1 MSVCLTVLLKSF
13 SRRLHHI
20 CQTIWNEL
28 TDWLAIYWHKT
39 LWFNRD
45 KRYQINH
52 VQTAADDDGDG
63 SLRVSAWLL
72 KRCVIHS
79 FLGPQYLH
87 MLLTNWPAIKPP
99 VRLAYTKIFAT
110 NVCWDCHLLD
120 DRQRRGDCDGPQYA
134 IFNWRCPNKE
144 TIWFNNKNYL
154 KSRLNTS
161 LDKMLCCHL
170 DIGDT
175 QHMVN
180 NANSAVCSGSLQL

>member
-1 MSVCLTVLLKSF
+1 MVDNCPSVCLPLLLKSF

-45 KRYQINH
+45 KRYHINH
-52 VQTAADDDGDG
+52 VQTAAAAAAADDDG

-79 FLGPQYLH
+79 FLGPLYLD
-87 MLLTNWPAIKPP
+87 MLLTKWPAIKPP

-120 DRQRRGDCDGPQYA
+120 DRQRRGVVTATAHSMPFLTDVVQIKKPFDS
-134 IFNWRCPNKE
+134 ITK
-144 TIWFNNKNYL
+144 T
-154 KSRLNTS
+154 T
-161 LDKMLCCHL
+161 
-170 DIGDT
+170 
-175 QHMVN
+175 
-180 NANSAVCSGSLQL
+180 

>member
-1 MSVCLTVLLKSF
+1 MVDNCPSVCLPLLLKSF

-28 TDWLAIYWHKT
+28 TDWRLAIYWHKT

-52 VQTAADDDGDG
+52 VQRAAADADGDG

-99 VRLAYTKIFAT
+99 VQQMNPPVRLAYTKIFAT

-120 DRQRRGDCDGPQYA
+120 DRQRRGVLTATAHSMPFLTDVVQIKKPFDS
-134 IFNWRCPNKE
+134 ITK
-144 TIWFNNKNYL
+144 T
-154 KSRLNTS
+154 T
-161 LDKMLCCHL
+161 
-170 DIGDT
+170 
-175 QHMVN
+175 
-180 NANSAVCSGSLQL
+180 